1 MGEKELIRELYREYR
16 RCMIAKDVKWALEVQ
31 QLQRFNV
38 LRIQKLQQEEMI

>member
-16 RCMIAKDVKWALEVQ
+16 RCMIVKDVKWALEVQ
-31 QLQRFNV
+31 QLQRFNL